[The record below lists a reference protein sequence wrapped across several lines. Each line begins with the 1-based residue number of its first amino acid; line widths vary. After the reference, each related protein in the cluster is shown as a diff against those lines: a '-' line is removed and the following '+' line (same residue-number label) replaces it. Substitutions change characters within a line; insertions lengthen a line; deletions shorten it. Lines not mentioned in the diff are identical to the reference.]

1 MSRSRTPQQLRAL
14 AADLSERYP
23 GCRAN
28 AQHDSGKKWDF
39 TWSNGPSV
47 PQVKKAVATAAP
59 EAEVRLLRSYNMRAH
74 ALAGIRACLDGQVG
88 YYADGASLSWQV
100 EDALSEVENPD
111 QTEDERLA
119 AMADALMKETGGT
132 RLEHQLLEPIA
143 KQGVAHL
150 LAPRQARPGAEGPLT
165 MSPAEHL
172 TNRYARGEDAH
183 QWRMRLRTLP
193 TPELVAAAQADEDLD
208 KVGRLAVLGLLEEMR
223 RLWERTEA
231 AAFAAA
237 RDADAP
243 GGQASWA
250 QIGAVLGISR
260 QGAHERGTARL
271 AGTRYR
277 ISGPPD
283 ASTSTL

>member
-1 MSRSRTPQQLRAL
+1 MSRSRTPQQLRRL

-28 AQHDSGKKWDF
+28 AQHDSGKRWDF

-47 PQVKKAVATAAP
+47 PQVKKAVAKAAP
-59 EAEVRLLRSYNMRAH
+59 EAEVRLLRSYALRAH
-74 ALAGIRACLDGQVG
+74 VLAGIRACLDGQVG

-100 EDALSEVENPD
+100 EDSLSEIEDPD
-111 QTEDERLA
+111 QTDDERLA
-119 AMADALMKETGGT
+119 AMADALMQEAGDT
-132 RLEHQLLEPIA
+132 RLEHQLLEPLA

-150 LAPRQARPGAEGPLT
+150 LTPRQARPDTLGVLT
-165 MSPAEHL
+165 MSPAQHL
-172 TNRYARGEDAH
+172 TARYATGEDAY

-193 TPELVAAAQADEDLD
+193 VEDLVAAAQADEELD
-208 KVGRLAVLGLLEEMR
+208 RVGRLAVLGLLEQMR

-237 RDADAP
+237 RDAEAP

-260 QGAHERGTARL
+260 QGAHERGRARE
-271 AGTRYR
+271 AGTPTRLSR
-277 ISGPPD
+277 KH
-283 ASTSTL
+283 

>member
-1 MSRSRTPQQLRAL
+1 MSRSRTPQKLRTL

-59 EAEVRLLRSYNMRAH
+59 EAEVRLSRSYSPRAY
-74 ALAGIRACLDGQVG
+74 ALAGIRACLAGQVG
-88 YYADGASLSWQV
+88 PHADGASLSWQV
-100 EDALSEVENPD
+100 EDALAETDAPD
-111 QTEDERLA
+111 QAEDERLA
-119 AMADALMKETGGT
+119 AMADALMKETGDT

-150 LAPRQARPGAEGPLT
+150 LTPRQARPGTEGPLT

-183 QWRMRLRTLP
+183 QWRYRLRTLP
-193 TPELVAAAQADEDLD
+193 IPDLVAAAQADPGLD
-208 KVGRLAVLGLLEEMR
+208 RVGRLAVLGLLEEMR
-223 RLWERTEA
+223 RLWEATEA

-243 GGQASWA
+243 GGQASWT

-260 QGAHERGTARL
+260 QAAHERGRSREAGTPARL
-271 AGTRYR
+271 SRT
-277 ISGPPD
+277 P
-283 ASTSTL
+283 